1 MVVTQVMKVY
11 ARDTVRVS
19 IQKSVFVLL
28 DTWEVNV
35 TWLCVSEEMSLIVKF
50 VAATVLVPQLI
61 LVLVY
66 LDILEQNVLS
76 VNALDLTRQIPMF
89 ALPTERVL
97 LLMIVDVTMDI
108 LV

>member
-1 MVVTQVMKVY
+1 MFLGGLGALQGNGILGNPNPNPTP
-11 ARDTVRVS
+11 
-19 IQKSVFVLL
+19 
-28 DTWEVNV
+28 
-35 TWLCVSEEMSLIVKF
+35 MSLIVKF

-89 ALPTERVL
+89 ALVMECAL